1 MTAKLRVFP
10 RLPLVRAKALCEEVI
25 RAGQDGGVQALTRM
39 AAAAHPNAAPVPTG
53 GHIASSDEIW
63 SAREEVLAAIDPW
76 LDYGALKLRD
86 GRSVSFDV
94 QLGKSL
100 HEALRILPA
109 DAAHDGTWS
118 FLSLV
123 VFPDVVAYRFPE
135 LHPDRFVGKYPR
147 NALRRVWFRQELLGD
162 LLPKARFPLGEDE
175 ATGLFERTALA
186 RNRRLAKLLAI
197 EVMSRPEAGRSLWA
211 RKLYKR
217 VTFAT
222 GPRMLDHLPED
233 QLQGLIDA
241 AVEELNPESP
251 NLGASLGAEAW
262 YQDEGSAE
270 PDVAFI
276 A

>member
-10 RLPLVRAKALCEEVI
+10 RLPLVRAQLLCDEVI
-25 RAGQDGGVQALTRM
+25 RAAQDGGLQALTEM
-39 AAAAHPNAAPVPTG
+39 AAASHPNAAPVPTG
-53 GHIASSDEIW
+53 GRIASADEIW
-63 SAREEVLAAIDPW
+63 SAREEVLSAIDPW

-94 QLGKSL
+94 QLGQAL

-147 NALRRVWFRQELLGD
+147 NALRRVWFRQELLGG
-162 LLPKARFPLGEDE
+162 LLQKARFPLGEDE
-175 ATGLFERTALA
+175 ATGLFERTALV

-233 QLQGLIDA
+233 QLQSLIDGV
-241 AVEELNPESP
+241 VEELSLEFPS
-251 NLGASLGAEAW
+251 LGGSLGADAW
-262 YQDEGSAE
+262 RQDESPSE